1 MCYKKAKEVRTIP
14 EIIEILPIKEE
25 NSIKRVCAYARVS
38 SASEDQSLSYFN
50 QVEYYTNLINSRPD
64 WKMVDIYADNA
75 KTGTKKVSRPDFNRM
90 IQDCKDR
97 KIDII
102 LTKSVSRFARNTY
115 DCMNI
120 VNELKEYGVSI
131 RFEAENLDT
140 SKEQDI
146 QSISTYA
153 AMAQSESEST
163 ALNARISIRQ
173 KMQMGTFIQ
182 TNPPYGYCYDNRELK
197 INEEQAKIVKR
208 IFESYVS
215 GRSTVKIADELMN
228 ENIINKLGK
237 VHWTPSGIS
246 YILRNVRY
254 KGDALLQKSFKAD
267 FPYKKHINTGELDKY
282 YIRNANEPIVSEELF
297 DTANR
302 LIEKNKEKHCKKSD
316 GEKSI
321 FSKMIYCE
329 NCKSSFRRK
338 GDYWVCRTHDM
349 LPEKCSVKG
358 ISEADLKDI
367 FVKMFNRLKANY
379 EYILLPFI
387 AIAQNA
393 KTDEDEKTM
402 VSEINIEIAKI
413 TEQLVT
419 TERLKEK
426 NIIETDFYIEESNR
440 LNKEI
445 MDLRARKNDILH
457 GSIYENSIVQSKEL
471 IHIFETKNALA
482 KFDEK
487 IFKKMIKKIEISE
500 DKVGFILSN
509 EMELE
514 IYEMR

>member
-1 MCYKKAKEVRTIP
+1 MCYKKVK
-14 EIIEILPIKEE
+14 
-25 NSIKRVCAYARVS
+25 
-38 SASEDQSLSYFN
+38 
-50 QVEYYTNLINSRPD
+50 
-64 WKMVDIYADNA
+64 
-75 KTGTKKVSRPDFNRM
+75 
-90 IQDCKDR
+90 
-97 KIDII
+97 
-102 LTKSVSRFARNTY
+102 
-115 DCMNI
+115 
-120 VNELKEYGVSI
+120 
-131 RFEAENLDT
+131 
-140 SKEQDI
+140 
-146 QSISTYA
+146 
-153 AMAQSESEST
+153 SEST
-163 ALNARISIRQ
+163 ALNARIGIRQ

-197 INEEQAKIVKR
+197 INEEQAKIVRR

-215 GRSTVKIADELMN
+215 GKSTVKIADELMN

-321 FSKMIYCE
+321 FAKMICCE

-338 GDYWVCRTHDM
+338 GDCWVCRTHDM
-349 LPEKCSVKG
+349 LPEKCFVKG

-387 AIAQNA
+387 AIAQNI

-471 IHIFETKNALA
+471 VHLFETKNALA